1 MEDFYELLDLRPKD
15 DLETIENELK
25 KLNKTYR
32 QRANLKDPKIR
43 NEATDRINL
52 IGRAMV
58 KFRSDED
65 RTIYDKELAE
75 YKKQT
80 QFHEPLI
87 DVDFYVF
94 LSLPV
99 NAMPEQIQQRLDE
112 MQKSI
117 EDQPQNNEKVLREK
131 QILEDAQATLLD
143 LKNRQRY
150 DEQIKTKHEF
160 ERKREYEKPTPLKV
174 SSVEVSDWI
183 SLEDALTTNPDL
195 GLFLLQ
201 DGEIEAWLRWS
212 LGQKQR
218 ANWVREIA
226 NKSRTSDVP
235 FMEFEELLRLINAN
249 RPLVL
254 YESGESPGNGLL
266 PLINQ
271 TNEIPGLADKNWRLF
286 AQRLEYILDWIAQY
300 GNSEVLDKLNKLPRS
315 EVPDIQLERLVF
327 AINPQ
332 IPTPGAKIEGV
343 TDNKI
348 DFGILSKWESAAVD
362 IIITQTGRGFLYGT
376 ISSTA
381 PWIQLNQNII
391 TGPETNLHVSI
402 DRANLASGSGNS
414 GTIVLN
420 LLDGRLPA
428 LQIEIIV
435 EQRTTWQSVKNIFK
449 KG

>member
-131 QILEDAQATLLD
+131 QILED
-143 LKNRQRY
+143 
-150 DEQIKTKHEF
+150 
-160 ERKREYEKPTPLKV
+160 EY
-174 SSVEVSDWI
+174 
-183 SLEDALTTNPDL
+183 
-195 GLFLLQ
+195 
-201 DGEIEAWLRWS
+201 
-212 LGQKQR
+212 
-218 ANWVREIA
+218 
-226 NKSRTSDVP
+226 
-235 FMEFEELLRLINAN
+235 
-249 RPLVL
+249 
-254 YESGESPGNGLL
+254 
-266 PLINQ
+266 
-271 TNEIPGLADKNWRLF
+271 
-286 AQRLEYILDWIAQY
+286 
-300 GNSEVLDKLNKLPRS
+300 
-315 EVPDIQLERLVF
+315 
-327 AINPQ
+327 
-332 IPTPGAKIEGV
+332 
-343 TDNKI
+343 
-348 DFGILSKWESAAVD
+348 
-362 IIITQTGRGFLYGT
+362 
-376 ISSTA
+376 
-381 PWIQLNQNII
+381 
-391 TGPETNLHVSI
+391 H
-402 DRANLASGSGNS
+402 
-414 GTIVLN
+414 
-420 LLDGRLPA
+420 
-428 LQIEIIV
+428 
-435 EQRTTWQSVKNIFK
+435 
-449 KG
+449 